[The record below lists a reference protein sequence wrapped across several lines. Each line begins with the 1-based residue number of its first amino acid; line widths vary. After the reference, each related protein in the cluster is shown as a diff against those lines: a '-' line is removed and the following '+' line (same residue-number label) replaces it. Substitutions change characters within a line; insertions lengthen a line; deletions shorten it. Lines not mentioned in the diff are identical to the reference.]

1 MGIVNALNLPKDV
14 VLGMPVITATG
25 NCEVHIENFKSI
37 MEYNCDCVKLMTK
50 KGPIKITG
58 SRLVID
64 YFNSEEIHI
73 TGIIKC
79 IEL

>member
-37 MEYNCDCVKLMTK
+37 MEYNCDSVKLMTK
-50 KGPIKITG
+50 KGPVIITG
-58 SRLVID
+58 NRLVID
-64 YFNSEEIHI
+64 YFNAEEIHI
-73 TGIIKC
+73 TGLIKC

>member
-1 MGIVNALNLPKDV
+1 MGIVNALDLPKDV

-25 NCEVHIENFKSI
+25 NCQVHIENFKSI

-50 KGPIKITG
+50 KGPVKITG
-58 SRLVID
+58 NRLVID
-64 YFNSEEIHI
+64 YFNSEDIHI
-73 TGIIKC
+73 TGLIKC